1 MPKPDQ
7 LIQLV
12 KIPKIFDDCYLY
24 FAQTPDHI
32 PFKIKRVYYIANANP
47 KLPRG
52 LHAHR
57 KTRQIIFCIQGSIKL
72 LLDNG
77 KKKEEILLNKPN
89 IGVVLENM
97 IWHQMHDFRSNTILL
112 VLASAEFS
120 EKDYIRDYEQFKK
133 QVHQIS

>member
-72 LLDNG
+72 TLDDGKIRKEIFLDKPDIGVLLDNMVWHEMIDF
-77 KKKEEILLNKPN
+77 KK
-89 IGVVLENM
+89 
-97 IWHQMHDFRSNTILL
+97 NTILL
-112 VLASAEFS
+112 VLTSEEFD
-120 EKDYIRDYEQFKK
+120 EKDYIRNYAQFKR
-133 QVHQIS
+133 QVHKVS